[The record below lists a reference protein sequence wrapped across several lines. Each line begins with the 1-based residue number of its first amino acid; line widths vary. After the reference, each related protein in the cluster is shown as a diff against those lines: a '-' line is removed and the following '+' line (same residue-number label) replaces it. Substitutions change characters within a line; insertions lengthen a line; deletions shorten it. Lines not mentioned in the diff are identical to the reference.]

1 MGAFERRQL
10 IVDIGH
16 GHLASCQWE
25 RNGNDNSA

>member
-16 GHLASCQWE
+16 GNLASGRWK
-25 RNGNDNSA
+25 RNGNDDSA